1 MMQEN
6 RLANIIFTK
15 RLLRVASLLIF
26 IGPIYSPCLTQC
38 SKCCAWLVYCV
49 SSAICV
55 HSACCRAHALSLS
68 FAKVIPAGLAT
79 PQTKSAPLNAFPLES
94 SDCPAELTQPL
105 RFTASFPWSPR
116 QSERKHCRRQYKTKR
131 ERCLSKLN
139 SFSFSFCTCGA
150 ACAHSALVIPA
161 GFEPT
166 THRLEGCCS
175 IQLSYGT
182 ILFVLQSQ

>member
-1 MMQEN
+1 MA
-6 RLANIIFTK
+6 R
-15 RLLRVASLLIF
+15 
-26 IGPIYSPCLTQC
+26 
-38 SKCCAWLVYCV
+38 
-49 SSAICV
+49 
-55 HSACCRAHALSLS
+55 
-68 FAKVIPAGLAT
+68 
-79 PQTKSAPLNAFPLES
+79 
-94 SDCPAELTQPL
+94 LTQPL

-116 QSERKHCRRQYKTKR
+116 HSERKHCRRQYKTKR

-166 THRLEGCCS
+166 THSLEGCCS

-182 ILFVLQSQ
+182 ILWAIFSKCCAKVIHFFQIRYILSTNFRIKSNNRRLGRWLRFHTRTLSICSGRSLSSSLTP